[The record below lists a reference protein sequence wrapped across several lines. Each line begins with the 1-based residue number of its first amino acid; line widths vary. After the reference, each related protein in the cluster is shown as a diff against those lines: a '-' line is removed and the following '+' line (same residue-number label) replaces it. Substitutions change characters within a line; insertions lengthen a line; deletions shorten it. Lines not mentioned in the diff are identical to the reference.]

1 MSIKKRKIT
10 FNYITLESNDHTLS
24 LQTEL
29 DRIINFIDTLQRIEQ
44 KVELNN
50 TKFCLIE
57 AINRNNN
64 ILNLTFKS
72 AVHSYRAPLLDRH
85 TVAERDN
92 PKSLSEGET
101 YKTHF
106 LIKYINGEA
115 VVLAENLRSGIAIL
129 QLTMYLNYFK
139 LKYEDVN
146 NVTLDYKFSYDII
159 LKDNIDEELSNL
171 TQVKSTDVYVDKQIL
186 GSEALN
192 FSERLTTVQEQIIIS
207 VKATRSNSIKEVALD
222 LLANF
227 NGGNRSVKK
236 IRIKGKNETN
246 NDVTIDTS
254 FIEKQEIIDA
264 QVDPDTGEEMR
275 GEGYLPGDFAEILA
289 NGELKP
295 GSSSSV
301 RLVPKETGDKRARFN
316 INPMVM
322 AGKVVRTWVLD
333 RAPVERGGLEQLS
346 RSSNNGAG
354 DEQSS
359 LMGTTGRTIGTKQI
373 QYNVSDLAD
382 QSFIYDQ
389 GNAGDIRDGS
399 FDCFLYFHSD
409 VGHNST
415 QGCGNFNN
423 QQNFIT
429 LTITTL

>member
-264 QVDPDTGEEMR
+264 QVDPDTGE
-275 GEGYLPGDFAEILA
+275 
-289 NGELKP
+289 
-295 GSSSSV
+295 V
-301 RLVPKETGDKRARFN
+301 
-316 INPMVM
+316 
-322 AGKVVRTWVLD
+322 
-333 RAPVERGGLEQLS
+333 
-346 RSSNNGAG
+346 
-354 DEQSS
+354 
-359 LMGTTGRTIGTKQI
+359 
-373 QYNVSDLAD
+373 
-382 QSFIYDQ
+382 
-389 GNAGDIRDGS
+389 
-399 FDCFLYFHSD
+399 
-409 VGHNST
+409 NST
-415 QGCGNFNN
+415 AIHN
-423 QQNFIT
+423 QLN
-429 LTITTL
+429 TIAVTV

>member
-264 QVDPDTGEEMR
+264 QVDPDTGEVNST
-275 GEGYLPGDFAEILA
+275 AIH
-289 NGELKP
+289 N
-295 GSSSSV
+295 
-301 RLVPKETGDKRARFN
+301 
-316 INPMVM
+316 
-322 AGKVVRTWVLD
+322 
-333 RAPVERGGLEQLS
+333 QL
-346 RSSNNGAG
+346 N
-354 DEQSS
+354 
-359 LMGTTGRTIGTKQI
+359 TIGVT
-373 QYNVSDLAD
+373 V
-382 QSFIYDQ
+382 
-389 GNAGDIRDGS
+389 
-399 FDCFLYFHSD
+399 
-409 VGHNST
+409 
-415 QGCGNFNN
+415 
-423 QQNFIT
+423 
-429 LTITTL
+429 

>member
-1 MSIKKRKIT
+1 
-10 FNYITLESNDHTLS
+10 
-24 LQTEL
+24 
-29 DRIINFIDTLQRIEQ
+29 
-44 KVELNN
+44 
-50 TKFCLIE
+50 
-57 AINRNNN
+57 RNNN

-264 QVDPDTGEEMR
+264 QVDPDTGE
-275 GEGYLPGDFAEILA
+275 
-289 NGELKP
+289 
-295 GSSSSV
+295 V
-301 RLVPKETGDKRARFN
+301 
-316 INPMVM
+316 
-322 AGKVVRTWVLD
+322 
-333 RAPVERGGLEQLS
+333 
-346 RSSNNGAG
+346 
-354 DEQSS
+354 
-359 LMGTTGRTIGTKQI
+359 
-373 QYNVSDLAD
+373 
-382 QSFIYDQ
+382 
-389 GNAGDIRDGS
+389 
-399 FDCFLYFHSD
+399 
-409 VGHNST
+409 NST
-415 QGCGNFNN
+415 A
-423 QQNFIT
+423 
-429 LTITTL
+429 